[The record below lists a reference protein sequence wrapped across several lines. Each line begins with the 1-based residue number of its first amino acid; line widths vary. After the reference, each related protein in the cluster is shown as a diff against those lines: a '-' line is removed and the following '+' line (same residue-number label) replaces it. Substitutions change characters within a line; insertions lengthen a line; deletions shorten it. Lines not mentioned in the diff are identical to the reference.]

1 MPHSAF
7 PALLLHESL
16 QGLPIVRHVPTPR
29 TPSTSFP
36 PSVVSPLPWVVF
48 LPERLTRPTFLLIK
62 TQSQLGQQGHELNSS
77 LLLVVMRTK
86 DDVMFWREQMDLS
99 TAYTGE
105 AWLLIR
111 IQV

>member
-7 PALLLHESL
+7 PALFPHESL
-16 QGLPIVRHVPTPR
+16 QGLSIVLHVPTPG

-36 PSVVSPLPWVVF
+36 PSLVSPLPWVVF
-48 LPERLTRPTFLLIK
+48 LSECLMRPTFLLIK
-62 TQSQLGQQGHELNSS
+62 TQSQLGQQGHELNFS

-86 DDVMFWREQMDLS
+86 DDGMFWRAWMDLS

-105 AWLLIR
+105 AGLLIR